1 MAGDGSAEVTV
12 EEEAPL
18 PLFLQRSEGVITGTV
33 VSAAVIA
40 TFGSTGHTTRELSTA
55 LIATSVVY
63 WLAHVY
69 AHAIAAAVTDR
80 HHPWLAIRHA
90 VQRTRSI
97 LGAGLLLVA
106 ILLLADLV
114 GFSSRGAT
122 WVAMDAAIAL
132 LGVYGF
138 HAGRR
143 SGLSMAKSL
152 LCGVTGA
159 ALGVLVALLKAY
171 VLH

>member
-1 MAGDGSAEVTV
+1 MAGDPSPDVKGQ
-12 EEEAPL
+12 EEAAL
-18 PLFLQRSEGVITGTV
+18 PAFLQRSEGMIAGTV
-33 VSAAVIA
+33 VCAAVIA
-40 TFGSTGHTTRELSTA
+40 TVGGSGESTRALSAA
-55 LIATSVVY
+55 LLATSVVY

-69 AHAIAAAVTDR
+69 AHAIAGAVTHR
-80 HHPWLAIRHA
+80 HHPWLAMRHA
-90 VQRTRSI
+90 VESTRSI

-114 GFSSRGAT
+114 GFDRAGAA
-122 WVAMDAAIAL
+122 WVALDAAIAL
-132 LGVYGF
+132 LAVYGF

-143 SGLSMAKSL
+143 SGLSFAKSL
-152 LCGVTGA
+152 VCGVTGA